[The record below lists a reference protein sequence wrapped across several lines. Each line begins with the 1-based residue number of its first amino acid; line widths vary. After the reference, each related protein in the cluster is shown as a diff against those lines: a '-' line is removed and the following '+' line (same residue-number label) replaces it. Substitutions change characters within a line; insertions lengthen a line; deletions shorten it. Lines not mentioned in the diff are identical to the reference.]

1 MPLPTAT
8 RRVRLA
14 RAAHAAIAGMGGVVA
29 TTGPGGLW
37 RTLDGGNSIVGIV
50 AIEGGDDRVELV
62 LHLDAVW
69 PPPPLGELA
78 DQVRAGV
85 AASATTAALS
95 NDLGDVQVFFHDV
108 VEAIGPVGAR

>member
-1 MPLPTAT
+1 MS
-8 RRVRLA
+8 
-14 RAAHAAIAGMGGVVA
+14 GVVA
-29 TTGPGGLW
+29 TTGPSGLW
-37 RTLDGGNSIVGIV
+37 GTLDGGNSIVGIV

-85 AASATTAALS
+85 AASASRAALG
-95 NDLGDVQVFFHDV
+95 DGLGDVQVFFHDV
-108 VEAIGPVGAR
+108 VEVTRPVGAR